1 VYYNNAKLFSS
12 IKIQIELGIFN
23 VINLMRQVG
32 NSLLG
37 VGQIGRQSVHAP
49 NSARRAGGK
58 SKPLFALLSAK
69 IKHKQPPKAA
79 ELLSPSLEF
88 LSNHSRE
95 SLPRY
100 LAISLALITGSS
112 CALFIALIQAE
123 CLTMTKVRSTVSVTT
138 PPTLSPSLSL
148 SRFGPS

>member
-49 NSARRAGGK
+49 NSAKRAGGK

-69 IKHKQPPKAA
+69 IKHKQPPKAV

-95 SLPRY
+95 SLP
-100 LAISLALITGSS
+100 
-112 CALFIALIQAE
+112 
-123 CLTMTKVRSTVSVTT
+123 
-138 PPTLSPSLSL
+138 
-148 SRFGPS
+148 

>member
-1 VYYNNAKLFSS
+1 
-12 IKIQIELGIFN
+12 
-23 VINLMRQVG
+23 MRQVG

-69 IKHKQPPKAA
+69 IKHKQPPKAV

-95 SLPRY
+95 SLPWY

-112 CALFIALIQAE
+112 CALFIALIQSE

-138 PPTLSPSLSL
+138 PPRCLSFSLFRHLSLSL

>member
-1 VYYNNAKLFSS
+1 
-12 IKIQIELGIFN
+12 
-23 VINLMRQVG
+23 MRQVG

-69 IKHKQPPKAA
+69 IKHKQPPKAV

-112 CALFIALIQAE
+112 CALFIALIQSE

-138 PPTLSPSLSL
+138 PPTLSFSLSFATFPFRSL
-148 SRFGPS
+148 GLGPVN